1 MATDFFQRQA
11 AARRSTAWLIG
22 VFTLSVIVI
31 VAAVFAVTYL
41 LLAAQNDGVSALD
54 GAIHHVPWQAPAGA
68 AGGAL
73 ALIAGGSLFKVAALR
88 VSGGHGVAEGLGG
101 RRLVRDTTT
110 DAAERRV
117 LNIVDEMAIASGT
130 PSPPVFLID
139 DDSINAF
146 AAGYSPSD
154 AVIGVTRGCVNSLS
168 RDELQGVI
176 AHEFSHILNGDM
188 RMSIRLIGV
197 LHGILL
203 LGLIGQMVLRIVF
216 HSSHR
221 YDSRS
226 SGSDGT
232 GKGGSAILAVLAIGV
247 ALVVLGSIGSLLGG
261 LIKAAVSR
269 QREYLA
275 DASAVQ
281 FTRNPEGI
289 GGALKRI
296 LASSLGS
303 KISHP
308 RAAELSHMYFSQG
321 VWEGFTSLMATHP
334 PLPDRIKAIE
344 PNWDGKLPEGF
355 AGGVADVGDGIG
367 FASGATRAGT
377 EREKAV
383 SRGEVS
389 VATVDDAV
397 HQIGDPL
404 EAHRRYAAELIAA
417 IPDVVR
423 DAAGDPGG
431 ARAVVYALLLDENP
445 EVRAKQRQV
454 LEEMADPDAV
464 SLLFDRLLEPIDN
477 LDERL
482 RLPLVDLSLASLA
495 AMSFPQYQR
504 FCRSFRAL
512 VVADDRLSLFEWTLS
527 QVLLR
532 NLRPQFERVRSPRV
546 KYNSLYPLSH
556 ECGVL
561 LSALAYACGKE
572 SNSEAGYALGRSQLK
587 EAPGNLLDRSQCS
600 LDALRA
606 ALEKIALA
614 EERHRGRVV
623 DAAAAVICAD
633 RHVVVA
639 EAELLRG
646 ISDLLDCPMPPL
658 LPGQRLN

>member
-54 GAIHHVPWQAPAGA
+54 GAVHHVPWQAPAGA

-117 LNIVDEMAIASGT
+117 LNVVDEMAIASGV

-154 AVIGVTRGCVNSLS
+154 AVIGVTRGCVNNLT

-232 GKGGSAILAVLAIGV
+232 GKGGSAIIAVLAIGV

-289 GGALKRI
+289 AGALKRI
-296 LASSLGS
+296 LASSVGS
-303 KISHP
+303 QVSHP

-334 PLPDRIKAIE
+334 PLKDRIRAIE
-344 PNWDGKLPEGF
+344 PNWDGKLPKGIV
-355 AGGVADVGDGIG
+355 GGVADVGAGIG
-367 FASGATRAGT
+367 FAAGPSAA
-377 EREKAV
+377 REVPVQAV
-383 SRGEVS
+383 DE
-389 VATVDDAV
+389 AVDR
-397 HQIGDPL
+397 IGDPL

-423 DAAGDPGG
+423 DAAGDPSG
-431 ARAVVYALLLDENP
+431 ARAVVYGLLLDENP

-454 LEEMADPDAV
+454 LEETADPAVV
-464 SLLFDRLLEPIDN
+464 SLVFNRLLEPLDN

-546 KYNSLYPLSH
+546 KYSSLYPLSH

-572 SNSEAGYALGRSQLK
+572 SNAATGYGIGRSQLK
-587 EAPGNLLDRSQCS
+587 EAPGKLLDRSQCS

-606 ALEKIALA
+606 ALEKLATA
-614 EERHRGRVV
+614 EEHHRGRVV

-633 RHVVVA
+633 NHVVVA

-658 LPGQRLN
+658 LPGQRLSAS